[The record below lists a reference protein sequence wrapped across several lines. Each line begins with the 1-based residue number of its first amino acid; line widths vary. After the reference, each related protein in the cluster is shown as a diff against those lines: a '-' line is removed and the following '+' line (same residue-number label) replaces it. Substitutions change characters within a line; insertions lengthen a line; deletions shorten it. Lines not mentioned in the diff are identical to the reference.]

1 MASTLGGN
9 KAGVSVQE
17 RIKQLIEQG
26 VPLTEA
32 TDQAHR
38 EAVAAT
44 ELMFPTTEGDGPLPG
59 VTTAV
64 TFGDGSTGTRAGLQK
79 PIARADEPGV
89 LQKPF
94 ARADEPAVVQKP
106 INRLEGVSAEAKQEI
121 LEAGGEVT
129 PSVDVEE
136 RPTDPIRAG
145 DPPENAERE
154 FAGAG
159 IPDPTLALDDFY
171 PEMTDVDQQPTG
183 IALPEQA
190 GGQRIPR
197 LLELLGG
204 IGGQI
209 AQSRAIGSSNR
220 ANAARQ
226 ARANL
231 QSALRGGGGGA
242 AFQETPKV
250 GLLGHLATG
259 LKGLGTGLQDVRTD
273 EVAAEQADFENLIKQ
288 RQLGLQTQGRDAERI
303 RAEAALQRARN
314 PRGAAAKPPNE
325 RFFQFGA
332 DLFLQNVPR
341 EEVRARILANPELA
355 EMAVDFPDLLGQA
368 LEGYEDTRH
377 RMEQEKFSRE
387 AGARSDASGKR
398 AAQRLTTQ
406 EQMMAVEGYKDALAG
421 QVLISAHS
429 GDPFAD
435 PIRDFEIYGFD
446 RMGDIA
452 QASILGAYRKAH
464 GEWYKAN
471 HEILEEQR
479 ERERKIIAAAI
490 KADKDIFNR
499 MESLRTSLQAL
510 PGVKAFS
517 GLQGIGGAF
526 QRMDGLYKIYAADP
540 GEGEARGAFQN
551 AIVQNFQRMID
562 PATVRLGDIDLIVQ
576 SQSAWAR
583 FKTAW
588 ERIPK
593 GGFVDDSLLREMHRV
608 AASLHDKQRVFVQE
622 EVDGAITVWNSIH
635 SGNQIPS
642 DERNIIVDN
651 ILGGGFSDF
660 GTESDAER
668 LERIKR
674 ERATG

>member
-1 MASTLGGN
+1 
-9 KAGVSVQE
+9 
-17 RIKQLIEQG
+17 
-26 VPLTEA
+26 
-32 TDQAHR
+32 
-38 EAVAAT
+38 
-44 ELMFPTTEGDGPLPG
+44 
-59 VTTAV
+59 
-64 TFGDGSTGTRAGLQK
+64 
-79 PIARADEPGV
+79 
-89 LQKPF
+89 
-94 ARADEPAVVQKP
+94 
-106 INRLEGVSAEAKQEI
+106 
-121 LEAGGEVT
+121 
-129 PSVDVEE
+129 
-136 RPTDPIRAG
+136 
-145 DPPENAERE
+145 
-154 FAGAG
+154 
-159 IPDPTLALDDFY
+159 
-171 PEMTDVDQQPTG
+171 
-183 IALPEQA
+183 
-190 GGQRIPR
+190 
-197 LLELLGG
+197 
-204 IGGQI
+204 
-209 AQSRAIGSSNR
+209 
-220 ANAARQ
+220 
-226 ARANL
+226 
-231 QSALRGGGGGA
+231 
-242 AFQETPKV
+242 
-250 GLLGHLATG
+250 
-259 LKGLGTGLQDVRTD
+259 
-273 EVAAEQADFENLIKQ
+273 
-288 RQLGLQTQGRDAERI
+288 
-303 RAEAALQRARN
+303 
-314 PRGAAAKPPNE
+314 
-325 RFFQFGA
+325 
-332 DLFLQNVPR
+332 
-341 EEVRARILANPELA
+341 
-355 EMAVDFPDLLGQA
+355 MAVDFPDLLGQA